1 LTPEGITPSSDVGRG
16 RIGGGAPRIWNA
28 MIHRYTLV
36 RERRLRAIL
45 PNIIEHRWR
54 SRPPNRWATY
64 VHTICYKRQA
74 GGERC
79 TRVPVVQLRSRPPCP
94 SCWEWWILSSHK
106 ARGGRHNR
114 SGGLARTMVCWHD
127 EEENGERNSTQPGV
141 CVTRPSCLSSGF
153 GSGLLSTKP
162 PTHHSKQ
169 QGNPP
174 TPHPTPHKPASQP
187 ANYLNLS
194 MDRHCSRRSSY
205 L

>member
-1 LTPEGITPSSDVGRG
+1 VNSVDGPGGGGIYRYEQCGAGLTPEGITPSSDVGRG

-94 SCWEWWILSSHK
+94 SCWEWWSLSSHK
-106 ARGGRHNR
+106 HVGGDTTGAAAWQGRWCAGMMKKR
-114 SGGLARTMVCWHD
+114 M
-127 EEENGERNSTQPGV
+127 ENAIRPNPV
-141 CVTRPSCLSSGF
+141 CV
-153 GSGLLSTKP
+153 
-162 PTHHSKQ
+162 
-169 QGNPP
+169 
-174 TPHPTPHKPASQP
+174 
-187 ANYLNLS
+187 
-194 MDRHCSRRSSY
+194 
-205 L
+205 